1 MKTIY
6 INKRNVIFL
15 NIIFTVKLYL
25 NIANITDTKF
35 PTNGFSLSIDITVC
49 IIVLKAVI
57 MISLTSAIVEPMSFL
72 KVNSKISDNI
82 LIHNSTCMNAS
93 KTEIKKKKLA
103 WHVVYIFKT

>member
-1 MKTIY
+1 M
-6 INKRNVIFL
+6 
-15 NIIFTVKLYL
+15 
-25 NIANITDTKF
+25 
-35 PTNGFSLSIDITVC
+35 TVC

-93 KTEIKKKKLA
+93 KTEIKKLALHVIYIQYVQCTNITKKDITFLY
-103 WHVVYIFKT
+103 HCI